1 MSSVGS
7 RKVVL
12 FGNGRFAETNH
23 FYLTHD
29 SPYEV
34 AAFTVDRA
42 FIQMPELLGCPVVP
56 FEEIARHCPP
66 DEYLMAIPL
75 GLKRVNQLRAERFQQ
90 ARALGYRFV
99 TYVSSRAVTWP
110 AAAVGENCFVYENV
124 VVKPFAR
131 LGDDVIIE
139 AGTVV
144 GHHTEIQDHC
154 FLGPHSVV
162 LGECTIEPSCVIG
175 ANATVREGVT
185 VATGC
190 IVGAGATVTR
200 NTRPG
205 GVYLAPASELLP
217 GSSAEM
223 SALLEAR

>member
-1 MSSVGS
+1 VRS

-75 GLKRVNQLRAERFQQ
+75 GLKRVNQLRAERF
-90 ARALGYRFV
+90 
-99 TYVSSRAVTWP
+99 
-110 AAAVGENCFVYENV
+110 
-124 VVKPFAR
+124 
-131 LGDDVIIE
+131 
-139 AGTVV
+139 
-144 GHHTEIQDHC
+144 
-154 FLGPHSVV
+154 
-162 LGECTIEPSCVIG
+162 
-175 ANATVREGVT
+175 
-185 VATGC
+185 
-190 IVGAGATVTR
+190 
-200 NTRPG
+200 
-205 GVYLAPASELLP
+205 
-217 GSSAEM
+217 
-223 SALLEAR
+223 

>member
-1 MSSVGS
+1 VRS

-75 GLKRVNQLRAERFQQ
+75 GLKRVNQLRAERFHWPLSLEIPL
-90 ARALGYRFV
+90 ANC
-99 TYVSSRAVTWP
+99 SS
-110 AAAVGENCFVYENV
+110 
-124 VVKPFAR
+124 
-131 LGDDVIIE
+131 
-139 AGTVV
+139 
-144 GHHTEIQDHC
+144 
-154 FLGPHSVV
+154 
-162 LGECTIEPSCVIG
+162 TIP
-175 ANATVREGVT
+175 T
-185 VATGC
+185 
-190 IVGAGATVTR
+190 
-200 NTRPG
+200 
-205 GVYLAPASELLP
+205 
-217 GSSAEM
+217 SS
-223 SALLEAR
+223 